1 MARERSDKSTISFL
15 ERMDLGEKL
24 VPDWNIPSEYPDLT
38 KYPQIA
44 VDLETCDPHLTT
56 LGPGWARNDGFV
68 VGIAVAAGDQAWYF
82 PIRHENGHNLDPRM
96 TLKWFSKQMA
106 TPHIDKIMHN
116 ATYDLGW
123 LRAEGVNVQGRIIDT
138 MITGA
143 IVDENR
149 FSYSL
154 NNLGRDYIDM
164 RKDEKMLRAAAK
176 DWGIDPKADMWRLPP
191 SYVGAYAE
199 QDAFM
204 TMKLWDRLKTEI
216 SSQDLSHIFQLE
228 TSLIPLMVD
237 MRARGVR
244 VDLDKTDMVRKGL
257 RTKVQDLKSEIK
269 RKTGVD
275 IEPWASASMQKV
287 FEALNLQYP
296 QTEAGAPSFTKQ
308 YLNAH
313 PHEVCQ
319 MIVKLRE
326 FDKADSTF
334 IDSILRHE
342 HKGRIHTEFHQLR
355 SDDGGTVT
363 GRFCVS
369 EDTLIETQRGPVP
382 IIDIKPRQDMA
393 LTHRGRLQPIRHL
406 IYKGEEEMVALRASC
421 GSVVKCTRNHRVM
434 TASGWTKVGDLVI
447 GQEIC
452 GVDIQEG
459 LSERGALPS
468 SGRVVPFQR
477 QAEPQGGGCEAW
489 DNISLRTS
497 HSQHSSY
504 RGADEGREG
513 PSVLSVQAWRK
524 KRNVGENRWL
534 APQLQRTAVLRPVR
548 LHSGAQAELVHGE
561 TFVEAR
567 LRASGGNGSDAW
579 LDRGARGYECSPHQ
593 REPRGQ
599 LAAQPRI
606 GDTGGASLT
615 ARSVTVEKIEPLGV
629 AQVWDI
635 EVEADHSYVA
645 HGLIHHNSSSNPNL
659 QQIPARDPDI
669 KKLIR
674 GLFIPEEGENWGSF
688 DYASQEPRLL
698 VHFAASMPD
707 RMRSPVVDTIVE
719 EYHKGDVDLHQMVA
733 EIAGISRKQAK
744 AVNLGIMYGMG
755 VTKLA
760 AQLDISVEEAK
771 RIMAEHK
778 DKVPF
783 VKQLAD
789 VASRRAESEG
799 QIRTVLGRLCRFHL
813 WEPTTFGYNKPL
825 PLEEAKKEYGNIN
838 NLKRAFSYKAL
849 NKLIQGSAAD
859 QTKKAM
865 ADCYAEGLVPL
876 LTVHDELCFS
886 VTDKAQAAR
895 IKEIMETGLKLNIP
909 SRVDDD
915 VPAFRGLPNNWGEVE

>member
-1 MARERSDKSTISFL
+1 MARDRKDKSTVSFF
-15 ERMDLGEKL
+15 ERLDLGEKL

-44 VDLETCDPHLTT
+44 IDLETCDPHLTT

-82 PIRHENGHNLDPRM
+82 PIRHENGHNLDPKM
-96 TLKWFSKQMA
+96 TFRWLSKQLA

-116 ATYDLGW
+116 ATYDAGW
-123 LRAEGVNVQGRIIDT
+123 LRAEGVEVQGRIIDT
-138 MITGA
+138 MIA
-143 IVDENR
+143 APLIDENR

-204 TMKLWDRLKTEI
+204 TLKLWDRLRTEI
-216 SSQDLSHIFQLE
+216 SAQDLTHIFQLE
-228 TSLIPLMVD
+228 TSIIPLMIE
-237 MRARGVR
+237 MRWRGVQ
-244 VDLDKTDMVRKGL
+244 VNLDQADVARKGL
-257 RTKVQDLKSEIK
+257 RIKVQELKDEIN
-269 RKTGVD
+269 RKTGVA
-275 IEPWASASMQKV
+275 IEPWAAASVQQV

-296 QTEAGAPSFTKQ
+296 KTEAGAPSFTKQ

-363 GRFCVS
+363 GRF
-369 EDTLIETQRGPVP
+369 
-382 IIDIKPRQDMA
+382 
-393 LTHRGRLQPIRHL
+393 
-406 IYKGEEEMVALRASC
+406 
-421 GSVVKCTRNHRVM
+421 
-434 TASGWTKVGDLVI
+434 
-447 GQEIC
+447 
-452 GVDIQEG
+452 
-459 LSERGALPS
+459 
-468 SGRVVPFQR
+468 
-477 QAEPQGGGCEAW
+477 
-489 DNISLRTS
+489 
-497 HSQHSSY
+497 
-504 RGADEGREG
+504 
-513 PSVLSVQAWRK
+513 
-524 KRNVGENRWL
+524 
-534 APQLQRTAVLRPVR
+534 
-548 LHSGAQAELVHGE
+548 
-561 TFVEAR
+561 
-567 LRASGGNGSDAW
+567 
-579 LDRGARGYECSPHQ
+579 
-593 REPRGQ
+593 
-599 LAAQPRI
+599 
-606 GDTGGASLT
+606 
-615 ARSVTVEKIEPLGV
+615 
-629 AQVWDI
+629 
-635 EVEADHSYVA
+635 
-645 HGLIHHNSSSNPNL
+645 SSSSPNL

-674 GLFIPEEGENWGSF
+674 GLFIPEEGQMWGSF
-688 DYASQEPRLL
+688 DYSSQEPRLL

-707 RMRSPVVDTIVE
+707 HMRSPVVDTIVE

-733 EIAGISRKQAK
+733 DIAGISRKQAK

-771 RIMAEHK
+771 RIMSEHK
-778 DKVPF
+778 EKVPF

-789 VASRRAESEG
+789 VASKRAEDQG

-813 WEPTTFGYNKPL
+813 WEPTSFGYNKPL
-825 PLEEAKKEYGNIN
+825 PLEEAKKEYGNVN

-865 ADCYAEGLVPL
+865 ADCYAEGLIPL

-886 VTDKAQAAR
+886 VENEAQSVR
-895 IKEIMETGLKLNIP
+895 IKEIMETGVPLRIP
-909 SRVDDD
+909 SKVDDD
-915 VPAFRGLPNNWGEVE
+915 IPALRGLPNNWGQVE

>member
-275 IEPWASASMQKV
+275 IEPWASSSMQKV

-363 GRFCVS
+363 GRF
-369 EDTLIETQRGPVP
+369 
-382 IIDIKPRQDMA
+382 
-393 LTHRGRLQPIRHL
+393 
-406 IYKGEEEMVALRASC
+406 
-421 GSVVKCTRNHRVM
+421 
-434 TASGWTKVGDLVI
+434 
-447 GQEIC
+447 
-452 GVDIQEG
+452 
-459 LSERGALPS
+459 
-468 SGRVVPFQR
+468 
-477 QAEPQGGGCEAW
+477 
-489 DNISLRTS
+489 
-497 HSQHSSY
+497 
-504 RGADEGREG
+504 
-513 PSVLSVQAWRK
+513 
-524 KRNVGENRWL
+524 
-534 APQLQRTAVLRPVR
+534 
-548 LHSGAQAELVHGE
+548 
-561 TFVEAR
+561 
-567 LRASGGNGSDAW
+567 
-579 LDRGARGYECSPHQ
+579 
-593 REPRGQ
+593 
-599 LAAQPRI
+599 
-606 GDTGGASLT
+606 
-615 ARSVTVEKIEPLGV
+615 
-629 AQVWDI
+629 
-635 EVEADHSYVA
+635 
-645 HGLIHHNSSSNPNL
+645 SSSSPNL